1 MAVTSVETTCFSK
14 TVIFCQYATGSYFD

>member
-14 TVIFCQYATGSYFD
+14 TVIFCQYATWSYYD